1 MTFLRILLGLPIVVL
16 LLVFAFVNND
26 MVELS
31 LWPTSLELVVSLSVL
46 IVLLFLS
53 GYILGRFFAWMS
65 YSSVRKSLRIHKKE
79 KVKISKEQEKLIK
92 EVEGLRGNI
101 DVLKSSLPT
110 EKPVSFAK
118 KIKNFFR
125 SNRK

>member
-1 MTFLRILLGLPIVVL
+1 MTFFRILLGLPIVVL

-31 LWPTSLELVVSLSVL
+31 LWPTSIELVVSLSVL

-53 GYILGRFFAWMS
+53 GYILGCFFTCMS
-65 YSSVRKSLRIHKKE
+65 YSSIRKSLRVHKKE
-79 KVKISKEQEKLIK
+79 KIKISKEQEKLIK

-101 DVLKSSLPT
+101 DVLKSSMPP
-110 EKPVSFAK
+110 EKPVSFAT